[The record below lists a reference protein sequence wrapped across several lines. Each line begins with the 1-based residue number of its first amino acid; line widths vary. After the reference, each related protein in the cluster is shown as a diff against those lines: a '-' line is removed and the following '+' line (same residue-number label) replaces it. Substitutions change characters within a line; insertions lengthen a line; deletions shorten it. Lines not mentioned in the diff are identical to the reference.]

1 MKQRTT
7 PKRRLLALN
16 LALVL
21 LCSLILPVSAG
32 AAGSNIVIGKGS
44 GTVDHSGPGWV
55 YDASERTLTLDNYQ
69 GGYID
74 VTTGGNL
81 TIYANGNVVID
92 NESTYHSAIQL
103 WSDDSLD
110 LVVNGTLTINSKSAN
125 GIVANGDVT
134 VRSNSLVWTG
144 PDGKSYYD
152 GKGSNLMTINVRGYG
167 IVGADVNVDVNGE
180 VKGTSGAVRSSG
192 SVRFGSQ
199 DGTSALN
206 ATLTAAQN
214 RAAVVYNRNGT
225 ASVGEHMGSDFAY
238 YGNTPYQLT
247 LYPKSYT
254 TTLNGDGGT
263 CNGQGTVTVSQ
274 AYPAHVKLGDYA
286 FTKPGYTLTGFSLNG
301 QTVATNYEFIPSGD
315 TTVTAQWTLASKNDV
330 SDKITFAQAQDTAVY
345 AGPVALN
352 TFVSEASIAD
362 ITPAAAFTYTLT
374 KDGGSAQT
382 VALTDTVSDAGTYTI
397 TACYEDEENLGTVS
411 HTFTIT
417 PAPLTASA
425 TVAEKTYDGTTD
437 ATAAVSFAGL
447 ANGESLTAG
456 TDYTVSA
463 AFADAN
469 AGASKS
475 VTVSVELLSTAATAN
490 YTLTNG
496 QIAATGTIAKAA
508 AKTVPG
514 QTVYVNYQD
523 TARKSAAV
531 SGFVPDTN
539 DYYVFEAVDDNAL
552 LGEAF
557 AVDADGQVTFALKD
571 GLTEEDTGK
580 QASAVIRIGS
590 VNYEDSYADLDVN
603 VVYEYVPVVEVEDL
617 TATYTGSPISGS
629 LLQGTAVYD
638 GKEVPGTWSF
648 KEGQALTNVADSGV
662 KIAVFTPDDLDTYS
676 LVETLVNV
684 TIVEREDPRPS
695 GGGSSSGGSSYS
707 ISVDSGSHGSLT
719 VSPRNASKGDKVTI
733 TVKPDDGYVLKELT
747 ATASNGDELELT
759 KRADGRYTF
768 TMPIGSVKVEA
779 TWTIG
784 TPTVAGFSDVPSDAY
799 YADAVAWAA
808 EEGITGGITA
818 TTFGPNNGCTRG
830 QVVTFLWRAAGSPVV
845 NMVNPFTDV
854 SEDAYNYQ
862 AILWAYASGITGG
875 MTETTFAPNATCT
888 RAQIVTFL
896 HRAQGSPAASSS
908 VSFTDVPADAYYA
921 DAVAWAAE
929 EGITGGV
936 TATTFA
942 PNATCTRAQVV
953 TFLYRDMAE

>member
-32 AAGSNIVIGKGS
+32 AAGSNIVIGQGS

-144 PDGKSYYD
+144 PDGKTYYD
-152 GKGSNLMTINVRGYG
+152 GKGSSLLTINAGRYG
-167 IVGADVNVDVNGE
+167 IRGNDVSMDVNGE
-180 VKGTSGAVRSSG
+180 VKGTSGAVRSNG

-214 RAAVVYNRNGT
+214 AAAVVYNRNGT
-225 ASVGEHMGSDFAY
+225 ASVGEHMKSDFAH

-247 LYPKSYT
+247 LYPKTYT

-263 CNGQGTVTVSQ
+263 CNGQGTVTVAQ
-274 AYPAHVKLGDYA
+274 AYPTHVKLGDYA

-301 QTVATNYEFIPSGD
+301 QTVAANYEFIPSGD
-315 TTVTAQWTLASKNDV
+315 TTVTAQWTLADKNDV
-330 SDKITFAQAQDTAVY
+330 SDKITFAQTQDTAVY

-411 HTFTIT
+411 RTFTIT

-425 TVAEKTYDGTTD
+425 TVAEKTYDGTTAAE
-437 ATAAVSFAGL
+437 ATVSFAGL

-514 QTVYVNYQD
+514 QTLYVNYQD
-523 TARKSAAV
+523 TARKSATVA
-531 SGFVPDTN
+531 GFVPDTN

-557 AVDADGQVTFALKD
+557 AVDANGQVTFALKD
-571 GLTEEDTGK
+571 GLTEADTGK
-580 QASAVIRIGS
+580 RASAVIRIGS

-629 LLQGTAVYD
+629 LLRGTAMYD
-638 GKEVPGTWSF
+638 GQEVPGTWSF
-648 KEGQALTNVADSGV
+648 KDGQALTNVADSGV

-676 LVETLVNV
+676 PVEVLVNV
-684 TIVEREDPRPS
+684 TIVEREEPRPS
-695 GGGSSSGGSSYS
+695 GGGSSGSSYS

-733 TVKPDDGYVLKELT
+733 TVNPDDGYVLKDLT
-747 ATASNGDELELT
+747 ATASNGDEIELT

-768 TMPIGSVKVEA
+768 TMPAGSVKVKA
-779 TWTIG
+779 TWAIG
-784 TPTVAGFSDVPSDAY
+784 TETVAGFRDVPSDAY

-808 EEGITGGITA
+808 EEEITGGITA

-896 HRAQGSPAASSS
+896 HRAQGSPAAHSS

>member
-144 PDGKSYYD
+144 PDGKTYYD
-152 GKGSNLMTINVRGYG
+152 GKGSSLLTINAGRYG
-167 IVGADVNVDVNGE
+167 IRGNDVSMDVNGE
-180 VKGTSGAVRSSG
+180 VKGTSGAVRSNG

-214 RAAVVYNRNGT
+214 AAAVVYNRNGT
-225 ASVGEHMGSDFAY
+225 ASVGEHMDSDFAR

-247 LYPKSYT
+247 LYPKTYT

-263 CNGQGTVTVSQ
+263 CNGQGTVTVAQ

-301 QTVATNYEFIPSGD
+301 QTVAANYEFIPSGD

-352 TFVSEASIAD
+352 TFVSEASIAN

-382 VALTDTVSDAGTYTI
+382 VALTDTVSNAGTYTI

-411 HTFTIT
+411 RTFTIT

-425 TVAEKTYDGTTD
+425 TVAEKTYDGTTAAE
-437 ATAAVSFAGL
+437 ATVSFAGL
-447 ANGESLTAG
+447 VNGESLTAG

-475 VTVSVELLSTAATAN
+475 VAVSVELLSTAATAN

-508 AKTVPG
+508 AKTIPG
-514 QTVYVNYQD
+514 QTLYVNYQD
-523 TARKSAAV
+523 TARKSATVA
-531 SGFVPDTN
+531 GFVPDTN

-557 AVDADGQVTFALKD
+557 AVDAGGQVTFALKD
-571 GLTEEDTGK
+571 GLTEADTGK

-629 LLQGTAVYD
+629 LLRGTAMYD
-638 GKEVPGTWSF
+638 GQEVPGTWSF
-648 KEGQALTNVADSGV
+648 KDGQALTNVADSGV

-676 LVETLVNV
+676 PVEVLVNV
-684 TIVEREDPRPS
+684 TIVEREEPRPS
-695 GGGSSSGGSSYS
+695 GGGSSGSSYS

-733 TVKPDDGYVLKELT
+733 TVNPDDGYVLKDLT
-747 ATASNGDELELT
+747 ATASNGDEIELT

-768 TMPIGSVKVEA
+768 TMPAGSVKVKA
-779 TWTIG
+779 TWAIG
-784 TPTVAGFSDVPSDAY
+784 TETVAGFRDVPSDAY

-808 EEGITGGITA
+808 EEEITGGITA
-818 TTFGPNNGCTRG
+818 TTFGPNNGCTRS

-896 HRAQGSPAASSS
+896 HRAQGSPAAHSS

>member
-44 GTVDHSGPGWV
+44 GTVDRSGPGWV

-92 NESTYHSAIQL
+92 NESTYYSAIQL

-144 PDGKSYYD
+144 PDGKTYYD
-152 GKGSNLMTINVRGYG
+152 GKGSSLLTINAGRYG
-167 IVGADVNVDVNGE
+167 IRGNDVSMDVNGE
-180 VKGTSGAVRSSG
+180 VKGTSGAVRSNG

-214 RAAVVYNRNGT
+214 AAAVVYNRNGT
-225 ASVGEHMGSDFAY
+225 ASVGEHMDSDFAY

-247 LYPKSYT
+247 LYPKTYT
-254 TTLNGDGGT
+254 TTFNGDGGT
-263 CNGQGTVTVSQ
+263 CNGQGTVTVAQ
-274 AYPAHVKLGDYA
+274 AYPTHVKLGDYA

-301 QTVATNYEFIPSGD
+301 QTVAANYEFIPSGD
-315 TTVTAQWTLASKNDV
+315 TTVTAQWTLADKNDV
-330 SDKITFAQAQDTAVY
+330 SDKITFAQTQDTAVY

-352 TFVSEASIAD
+352 TFVSEASIAV

-382 VALTDTVSDAGTYTI
+382 VALTDTVSNAGTYTI

-411 HTFTIT
+411 RTFTIT

-425 TVAEKTYDGTTD
+425 TVAEKTYDGTTAAE
-437 ATAAVSFAGL
+437 ATVSFAGL
-447 ANGESLTAG
+447 VNGESLTAG
-456 TDYTVSA
+456 TDYKVSA

-469 AGASKS
+469 AGAGKS
-475 VTVSVELLSTAATAN
+475 VAVSVELLSTAATAN

-508 AKTVPG
+508 AKTIPG
-514 QTVYVNYQD
+514 QTLYVNYQD
-523 TARKSAAV
+523 TARKSATVA
-531 SGFVPDTN
+531 GFVPDTN

-557 AVDADGQVTFALKD
+557 AVDAGGQVTFALKD
-571 GLTEEDTGK
+571 GLTEADTGK
-580 QASAVIRIGS
+580 QASAVVRIGS

-629 LLQGTAVYD
+629 LLRGTAMYD
-638 GKEVPGTWSF
+638 GQEVPGTWSF
-648 KEGQALTNVADSGV
+648 KDGQALTNVADSGV

-676 LVETLVNV
+676 PVEVLVNV
-684 TIVEREDPRPS
+684 TIVEREEPRPS
-695 GGGSSSGGSSYS
+695 GGGSSGSSYS

-733 TVKPDDGYVLKELT
+733 TVNPDDGYVLKDLT
-747 ATASNGDELELT
+747 ATASNGDEIELT

-768 TMPIGSVKVEA
+768 TMPAGSVKVKA
-779 TWTIG
+779 TWAIG
-784 TPTVAGFSDVPSDAY
+784 TETVAGFRDVPSDAY

-808 EEGITGGITA
+808 EEEITGGITA

-896 HRAQGSPAASSS
+896 HRAQGSPAAHSS

>member
-1 MKQRTT
+1 M
-7 PKRRLLALN
+7 
-16 LALVL
+16 
-21 LCSLILPVSAG
+21 
-32 AAGSNIVIGKGS
+32 
-44 GTVDHSGPGWV
+44 
-55 YDASERTLTLDNYQ
+55 
-69 GGYID
+69 
-74 VTTGGNL
+74 
-81 TIYANGNVVID
+81 
-92 NESTYHSAIQL
+92 
-103 WSDDSLD
+103 
-110 LVVNGTLTINSKSAN
+110 VNGTLTINSKSAN

-144 PDGKSYYD
+144 PDGKTYYD
-152 GKGSNLMTINVRGYG
+152 GKGSSLLTINAGRYG
-167 IVGADVNVDVNGE
+167 IRGNDVSMDVNGE
-180 VKGTSGAVRSSG
+180 VKGTSGAVRSNG

-214 RAAVVYNRNGT
+214 AAAVVYNRNGT
-225 ASVGEHMGSDFAY
+225 ASVGEHMESDFAR

-247 LYPKSYT
+247 LYPKTYT

-263 CNGQGTVTVSQ
+263 CNGQGTVTVAQ

-315 TTVTAQWTLASKNDV
+315 TTVTAQWTLADKNDV
-330 SDKITFAQAQDTAVY
+330 SDKITFAQTQDTAVY

-382 VALTDTVSDAGTYTI
+382 VALTDTVSDVGTYTI

-411 HTFTIT
+411 RTFTIT

-508 AKTVPG
+508 AKTIPG
-514 QTVYVNYQD
+514 QTLYVNYQD
-523 TARKSAAV
+523 TARKSATVA
-531 SGFVPDTN
+531 GFVPDTN

-557 AVDADGQVTFALKD
+557 AVDANGQVTFALKD
-571 GLTEEDTGK
+571 GLTEADTGK

-629 LLQGTAVYD
+629 LLRGTAMYD
-638 GKEVPGTWSF
+638 GQEVPGTWSF
-648 KEGQALTNVADSGV
+648 KDGQALTNVADSGV

-676 LVETLVNV
+676 PVEVLVNV
-684 TIVEREDPRPS
+684 TIVEREEPRPS
-695 GGGSSSGGSSYS
+695 GGGSSGSSYNV
-707 ISVDSGSHGSLT
+707 SVDSGSHGSLT

-733 TVKPDDGYVLKELT
+733 TVNPDDGYVLKDLT
-747 ATASNGDELELT
+747 ATASNGDEIELT

-768 TMPIGSVKVEA
+768 TMPAGSVKVKA
-779 TWTIG
+779 TWAIG
-784 TPTVAGFSDVPSDAY
+784 TETVAGFRDVPSDAY

-808 EEGITGGITA
+808 EEEITGGITA

-896 HRAQGSPAASSS
+896 HRAQGSPAAHSS